1 VLHEDTLRAGFGA
14 EVAAWIADEC
24 FEDLD
29 APVWRL
35 GALDVPVA
43 YEPTLESAVLPQVD
57 DVVRDLR
64 ALLAY

>member
-1 VLHEDTLRAGFGA
+1 
-14 EVAAWIADEC
+14 VAAWIVDEC

-35 GALDVPVA
+35 GALDTPVG
-43 YEPTLESAVLPQVD
+43 YEPTLESAILPQVED
-57 DVVRDLR
+57 IARDLC